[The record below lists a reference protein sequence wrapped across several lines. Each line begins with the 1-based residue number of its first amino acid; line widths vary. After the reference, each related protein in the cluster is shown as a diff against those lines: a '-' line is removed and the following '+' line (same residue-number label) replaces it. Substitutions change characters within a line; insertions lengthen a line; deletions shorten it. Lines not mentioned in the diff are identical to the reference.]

1 MDTPHGRR
9 DDFNPWKWTTLAIV
23 GLIVAGLTATLVV
36 ANYRDE
42 ADEPLAE
49 EKVAAPRAAEPQAAP
64 EKVVSSRPPAAVIE
78 DCNAYAAGVRNR
90 TEEALKGAV
99 IGGAVG
105 AGVGAAGGAIAKG
118 GKGAGKGAGIGSILG
133 ATVGTL
139 YGLDQANQANARAQ
153 EAYRACMA
161 RRGYSG

>member
-1 MDTPHGRR
+1 MDTQPARR
-9 DDFNPWKWTTLAIV
+9 NEFNPWKWTTLTIV
-23 GLIVAGLTATLVV
+23 GLIIAGLTATLVV
-36 ANYRDE
+36 ANYRGDE
-42 ADEPLAE
+42 SESPPAQSKSVAPPAE
-49 EKVAAPRAAEPQAAP
+49 QQAAP
-64 EKVVSSRPPAAVIE
+64 ESAVASRPPSAVIE